1 MTLPDLSAPAT
12 GTPWLRPESYW
23 PALTE
28 ATRQLDTPIAA
39 LHLGALRH
47 NTHDMLRRAG
57 GTPIRVASKSIRVRG
72 VLEAI
77 LAVPGYRGV
86 LAYTLAEALWLA
98 ESIEDVVVGYPSV
111 DRAAI
116 AALCRSAL
124 LASRVTL
131 MVDSLAQ
138 LDLIDAVI
146 PPHRRE
152 VIRLCIELDAGWRN
166 PVLGHLGVL
175 RSPVHTAQEAR
186 EVAAA
191 IVARPGFALVG
202 LMAYESQVAGLG
214 DRPAGRGPRA
224 LTTGIVNR
232 WVRRHSIAELG
243 VRRAAAVAAVREVA
257 PIDFVNG
264 GGTGSLESTHADA
277 SVTDIAAGS
286 GFFGGHLFDNY
297 SAFTPAPAAAFAL
310 SVVRKPSPDTATLL
324 GGGWVASGPPGTD
337 RLPAVAWPPGLA
349 VVPREAAGEVQTPLS
364 GPGAAALDVGDRVW
378 LRHTKSGELSEHVTE
393 FAVVDDGRVVDLLP
407 TYRGEGKA
415 FL

>member
-1 MTLPDLSAPAT
+1 MTLLDLRAPSAE
-12 GTPWLRPESYW
+12 TPWLRPESYW

-28 ATRQLDTPIAA
+28 ATRHLDTPVAA

-47 NTHDMLRRAG
+47 NTHDVLRRAG

-72 VLEAI
+72 VLEAV
-77 LAVPGYRGV
+77 LALPGYRGV
-86 LAYTLAEALWLA
+86 LAFTLAEALWLA
-98 ESIEDVVVGYPSV
+98 ESIEDIAVGYPTA

-116 AALCRSAL
+116 DVLGRSPL

-138 LDLIDAVI
+138 LDLIDSVI

-152 VIRLCIELDAGWRN
+152 SIRVCIELDAGWSH

-175 RSPVHTAQEAR
+175 RSPVHTVDDVRDLAR
-186 EVAAA
+186 GV
-191 IVARPGFALVG
+191 VARPGFALVG

-214 DRPAGRGPRA
+214 DRPSGRGPGA
-224 LTTGIVNR
+224 LTTEVVNR

-257 PIDFVNG
+257 ALEFVNG
-264 GGTGSLESTHADA
+264 GGTGSLESTHADP
-277 SVTDIAAGS
+277 SVTDIAVGS
-286 GFFGGHLFDNY
+286 AFFGGHLFDNY
-297 SAFTPAPAAAFAL
+297 SAFRPAPAAAFAL
-310 SVVRKPSPDTATLL
+310 SVVRKPSPATATLL
-324 GGGWVASGPPGTD
+324 GGGWIASGPPGAD
-337 RLPAVAWPPGLA
+337 RMPSLAWPVDLA
-349 VVPREAAGEVQTPLS
+349 FVRREAAGEVQTPLT
-364 GPGAAALDVGDRVW
+364 GPGAAGLGVGDRVW
-378 LRHTKSGELSEHVTE
+378 LRHTKSGKLSEHVAE
-393 FAVVDDGRVVDLLP
+393 FAVVHEGRVVDLLP